1 MAEIK
6 QGFVMTGAGQTT
18 SGALRLVSETLV
30 GIYMPSVLDAAKLK
44 VQASQDGS
52 TFSDILDAGSAM
64 SVDVLADSYVVLDA
78 TKLLGAAFVRF
89 EHLDAAGVSVAE
101 TAQRQLRPVFRA
113 FE

>member
-18 SGALRLVSETLV
+18 SGALRLVSETMV
-30 GIYMPSVLDAAKLK
+30 GVCIPSVLDAAKLK

-52 TFSDILDAGSAM
+52 TFSDVLDGGSAM
-64 SVDVLADSYVVLDA
+64 SVDVLPDSYVVLDA

-101 TAQRQLRPVFRA
+101 TAQRELNPVFRA